1 MFDFGWSEL
10 LIVAAVAIIVVG
22 PKDLPRLMRSIG
34 QYVGKAK
41 SMARDLQNQFN
52 DMAHQS
58 ELEEIRKSVSDIKD
72 ANPLKDI
79 EDSLNPLATAGEDLN
94 TTLDNVTE
102 RESGTSEIDEDPGL
116 VEDYD
121 NAPDTSA
128 ASAPAEE
135 SGDAS
140 ETETAA
146 KEPETTGS
154 GK

>member
-10 LIVAAVAIIVVG
+10 LIIAAVAIIVVG

-41 SMARDLQNQFN
+41 NMARDLQNQFN

-72 ANPLKDI
+72 ANPLKDL

-94 TTLDNVTE
+94 TALDNVTE

-116 VEDYD
+116 VDDYD
-121 NAPDTSA
+121 NAADTS
-128 ASAPAEE
+128 SAPVEN

-140 ETETAA
+140 ETETTV